1 LRRRAV
7 TLRAWC
13 LVELG
18 RSVEAVVIAMAAFD
32 EDPLDEGVA
41 RVAMVS
47 LHRAG
52 RQAEALRLGQ
62 RHRVALAEAG
72 LEVGPAIASTER
84 ELLHE
89 SATTPTIGRV
99 PPPFYGNRCIGRDR
113 DLVVAEQAIAE
124 RRLTTL
130 IGPGGVGKTR
140 LARELAV
147 GSTEWWCDLSVVTQ
161 DTDLT
166 AVVCSQLRVRPDQGA
181 AVDDALRDALRHES
195 GLLVLDN
202 CDGLTVAAARLAS
215 GLLSWCPDVNVLATC
230 RPLLGVAGEHLL
242 EVPPLPVGADSASA
256 DLLVD
261 RARSV
266 SELTD
271 ADRSAVASIVARPDE
286 LPLAIELAAGRLAV
300 LGPEE
305 LIAHLDD
312 TIGHLSTSEPAR
324 PQRHRS
330 LVSVV
335 DGSWSELDER
345 ERRRAAALGVFR
357 GWFSVADAA
366 SITGADPTHRSVREL
381 IDQPIEQR
389 FGV

>member
-1 LRRRAV
+1 MTRSASWTTSLVPLITRWTELRRRAV

-242 EVPPLPVGADSASA
+242 EVPPLPVGLTRRPPTCWSTARVRSASSLTPTA
-256 DLLVD
+256 PPWPASSPALTSCRWRSSSRRDARRTRPRGAHRPPRRHDRALVD
-261 RARSV
+261 IGAGATAASPVPGIGRRWLVVRAR
-266 SELTD
+266 
-271 ADRSAVASIVARPDE
+271 
-286 LPLAIELAAGRLAV
+286 
-300 LGPEE
+300 
-305 LIAHLDD
+305 
-312 TIGHLSTSEPAR
+312 
-324 PQRHRS
+324 
-330 LVSVV
+330 
-335 DGSWSELDER
+335 
-345 ERRRAAALGVFR
+345 
-357 GWFSVADAA
+357 
-366 SITGADPTHRSVREL
+366 
-381 IDQPIEQR
+381 
-389 FGV
+389 